1 MDIFSI
7 FSRERTFSRDL
18 FQEFKADVPLKH
30 LEGSLGTCRQEHW
43 ESFSQ
48 CQISVENLNEVSERE
63 KYLRKRGDGE
73 IPGGRK
79 SC

>member
-1 MDIFSI
+1 MG
-7 FSRERTFSRDL
+7 TFSRDR
-18 FQEFKADVPLKH
+18 FQKFKAGVPLKH
-30 LEGSLGTCRQEHW
+30 LEPSLGTCRQEHW

-48 CQISVENLNEVSERE
+48 CQISDEDLNEVSERA
-63 KYLRKRGDGE
+63 KDLRKRGDGK